1 MASAQSDSHTQDFLE
16 QAAASKFDFH
26 QVSVKAAGDEKLK
39 TAINNAVMRQYTGR
53 QLRLLQLPD
62 SDALRTLAGQ
72 IKQHALDY
80 LDYYLDQL
88 ATNVRKNGGQVHFA
102 ATGEDAKRI
111 IAKIAADAGCSRCIK
126 SKSMVS
132 EEINLVHALEAAGM
146 DVVETD
152 LGEFIVQI
160 SHDRPSHLVAP
171 IVHK

>member
-1 MASAQSDSHTQDFLE
+1 Q
-16 QAAASKFDFH
+16 
-26 QVSVKAAGDEKLK
+26 
-39 TAINNAVMRQYTGR
+39 
-53 QLRLLQLPD
+53 
-62 SDALRTLAGQ
+62 
-72 IKQHALDY
+72 
-80 LDYYLDQL
+80 
-88 ATNVRKNGGQVHFA
+88 NVRRNGGQVHFA
-102 ATGEDAKRI
+102 ATGDDAKRI

-171 IVHK
+171 IVHKDRASIAKLFSEYFKTEYNDDPKALTGQARVYLRDKFRQSDF